1 MAKKNPENF
10 VLKPQKEGGGNNVYG
25 ADIRPFLAKMKNPEE
40 RSGYLSFSEM
50 VLILISRVHISVPF
64 FHVLI
69 VEVYPDGPDAPSHL
83 LQLHHPP
90 RQRDGDRHLS
100 Q

>member
-40 RSGYLSFSEM
+40 RSGYLSFTEM
-50 VLILISRVHISVPF
+50 VL
-64 FHVLI
+64 VL
-69 VEVYPDGPDAPSHL
+69 S
-83 LQLHHPP
+83 
-90 RQRDGDRHLS
+90 S
-100 Q
+100 F